1 LTAGEASARW
11 GRGGP
16 ARLEGHAL
24 PRFLRSSTVLR
35 LLLLLPMVFFAGALI
50 WALRQQAGVAWQGVA
65 AAWGAAATSYFAALV
80 ALDISTGQARRE
92 ARRDRERTES
102 YRLSA
107 LEISRVAA
115 DRIQWIYE
123 QCLRLRRGG
132 TVRDSEAAQ
141 ALSDRYMA
149 SFPYWELADP
159 DGIET
164 FLRIPTHLW
173 WVQRWYA
180 QVRDMLVKGRTD
192 DEHSLPEDLSPGM
205 EMRFD
210 ALLKNLESVAR
221 EAKADAERLRT
232 ALKE

>member
-1 LTAGEASARW
+1 MKL
-11 GRGGP
+11 
-16 ARLEGHAL
+16 
-24 PRFLRSSTVLR
+24 LRSPTVLR
-35 LLLLLPMVFFAGALI
+35 LLLLSPMIFFTGALI
-50 WALRQQAGVAWQGVA
+50 VALQKAAGSVEWQDVS
-65 AAWGAAATSYFAALV
+65 AAWSAAATTYFAALV
-80 ALDISTGQARRE
+80 ALDISTSQARRE
-92 ARRDRERTES
+92 AQRERERTES

-115 DRIQWIYE
+115 DRIAWIHE
-123 QCLRLRRGG
+123 QCVRLRRGG

-180 QVRDMLVKGRTD
+180 QVRDMLVQGRTD
-192 DEHSLPEDLSPGM
+192 DEHRLPDDLSPGA

-210 ALLKNLESVAR
+210 ALIRNLEKVAG
-221 EAKADAERLRT
+221 EARQDAERLRS
-232 ALKE
+232 ALKA

>member
-1 LTAGEASARW
+1 MTRAPL
-11 GRGGP
+11 
-16 ARLEGHAL
+16 
-24 PRFLRSSTVLR
+24 SSTLLR
-35 LLLLLPMVFFAGALI
+35 LILLSPMICFVGALI
-50 WALRQQAGVAWQGVA
+50 WALRQEEGGVAWQGVA
-65 AAWGAAATSYFAALV
+65 AAWGAAATTYFAALV

-92 ARRDRERTES
+92 AQRERERTHS

-107 LEISRVAA
+107 QEIANVAA
-115 DRIQWIYE
+115 DRIGWIHE

-149 SFPYWELADP
+149 SFPYWELADS

-180 QVRDMLVKGRTD
+180 QVRDMLVAGKTD
-192 DEHSLPEDLSPGM
+192 DEHRLPDDISPGQ

-210 ALLKNLESVAR
+210 ALIRNLEKVAQ
-221 EAKADAERLRT
+221 EAKADAERLKT